1 MKQAFAFA
9 DQIRALT
16 ASERSGLSLC
26 HAMSALIDDYLL
38 KLWNGALPGVALVA
52 VGGYGRAEM
61 APFSDIDLMILTG
74 RSPAAEAA
82 EAARALVYRL
92 WDDGFQVGYSV
103 RGFRDCLDVGLADAT
118 ARTAVL
124 ESRFL
129 AGDASVFAGLM
140 KDVYPKLI
148 KSGVRQYVKGLL
160 KDREERHHSHGDAA
174 SLLEPQIKEG
184 EGGLRDIHLALWLM
198 RVAFGTDGFRGLDR
212 HLDKKDVIKLFAA
225 YDFIQKIRVRLHL
238 ASGRKNDT
246 LDFENQDMMAVD
258 AGFAERFGL
267 SPAERMMRRYYLHAR
282 EGTAV
287 SKVLIDTAVRQVFGN
302 IGGPSW
308 FRRETLSPPF
318 RIMKGWLVSENA
330 AAVLDPTHR
339 MIETYAV
346 SARRGAPISAGLK
359 RLIRANLKIA
369 SGPLRADRAAAA
381 HFREILSGQRV
392 SRTLREMHADGIL
405 GRYMPEF
412 GRLRAL
418 VVREPYHRYTVDEHT
433 LNAVEAVEALGD
445 PTSPNSP
452 AHGILRDVFRTV
464 SRRHILYLAV
474 LIHDAGKALRIAG
487 AHEHADVSEILERL
501 RVSGDD
507 RRLVEFLV
515 RNHLLMSVTAQKR
528 EIDNPEVVREF
539 AARVEDI
546 ERLDYLFLLTY
557 ADMSAVRPGFW
568 SGWRQYLV
576 TELYSR
582 TAAHLRGEL
591 RGERRTMLLAGVPER
606 GNPSRRKVED
616 HLNIYSKRYLRET
629 PDDTVPRDVLLLD
642 AARSDGFA
650 CRVTKRPA
658 MGGVEITV
666 CAMDRPGLLAGF
678 ARILSSAGLDILKA
692 QAYTG
697 SDNTILDRFTISNWD
712 DVYWR
717 GLENRLS
724 DEFRAFIKED
734 LRRPVTPAR
743 KAGKALGIEP
753 SIIVDNELS
762 QRVTAIEI
770 VTPDRIGLLADM
782 FYAIHDAG
790 LDVVSARI
798 QTDGGVA
805 TDIIYTR
812 KAGFQPLLSAIAGLR
827 EILIRQ

>member
-1 MKQAFAFA
+1 
-9 DQIRALT
+9 
-16 ASERSGLSLC
+16 
-26 HAMSALIDDYLL
+26 
-38 KLWNGALPGVALVA
+38 V
-52 VGGYGRAEM
+52 
-61 APFSDIDLMILTG
+61 
-74 RSPAAEAA
+74 
-82 EAARALVYRL
+82 
-92 WDDGFQVGYSV
+92 
-103 RGFRDCLDVGLADAT
+103 
-118 ARTAVL
+118 
-124 ESRFL
+124 
-129 AGDASVFAGLM
+129 
-140 KDVYPKLI
+140 
-148 KSGVRQYVKGLL
+148 
-160 KDREERHHSHGDAA
+160 
-174 SLLEPQIKEG
+174 
-184 EGGLRDIHLALWLM
+184 
-198 RVAFGTDGFRGLDR
+198 
-212 HLDKKDVIKLFAA
+212 
-225 YDFIQKIRVRLHL
+225 
-238 ASGRKNDT
+238 SGRKNDT
-246 LDFENQDMMAVD
+246 LDFENQDLMAVD

-282 EGTAV
+282 EGAAV
-287 SKVLIDTAVRQVFGN
+287 SKELIDTAVRQVFGN

-318 RIMKGWLVSENA
+318 RIMKGWLVAEPPS
-330 AAVLDPTHR
+330 AVLDPPHR
-339 MIETYAV
+339 MIEAYAV

-359 RLIRANLKIA
+359 RLIRENLKIA

-392 SRTLREMHADGIL
+392 SRTLREMHTDGIL

-433 LNAVEAVEALGD
+433 LNAVKAVESLGD
-445 PTSPNSP
+445 PALP
-452 AHGILRDVFRTV
+452 AHGMLRDALRAIG
-464 SRRHILYLAV
+464 RRHILYLAV
-474 LIHDAGKALRIAG
+474 LIHDAGKALRTAG

-515 RNHLLMSVTAQKR
+515 RNHLLMSVTALKR

-539 AARVEDI
+539 AASVEDI

-576 TELYSR
+576 TELYAR
-582 TAAHLRGEL
+582 AAAHLRGEL
-591 RGERRTMLLAGVPER
+591 RGERRSVLLAGVPER
-606 GNPSRRKVED
+606 GNPSRLKVEE
-616 HLNIYSKRYLRET
+616 HLDIYSKRYLRET
-629 PDDTVPRDVLLLD
+629 PDDTVPGDVLLLD
-642 AARSDGFA
+642 AARSGGFA

-658 MGGVEITV
+658 MGGAEITV
-666 CAMDRPGLLAGF
+666 CAIDRPGLLAGF

-697 SDNTILDRFTISNWD
+697 SDNTVLDRFTISNWD

-717 GLENRLS
+717 GIEDRLS
-724 DEFRAFIKED
+724 DEFRAFIRD
-734 LRRPVTPAR
+734 DSRRPATPPG
-743 KAGKALGIEP
+743 KGGKALGIEP
-753 SIIVDNELS
+753 SITVDNELS

-805 TDIIYTR
+805 SDIIYTR

-827 EILIRQ
+827 EILFLSHSD